1 MRGEWFVLLML
12 LDIVS
17 TVLGFV
23 GYYCDNKILVIIFF
37 NLLMI
42 QLFIEVLK
50 GHYKSLIPYISVSVI
65 SYIVAKIFNLSPKW
79 TVAIALCY
87 LNAIVLIYGYIKII
101 LFTKHIPKENADE
114 ENFE

>member
-1 MRGEWFVLLML
+1 MLLML
-12 LDIVS
+12 LDIIS

-87 LNAIVLIYGYIKII
+87 LNAVVLIYGYIMII
-101 LFTKHIPKENADE
+101 LFAKYTTE
-114 ENFE
+114 ENPDEGETEKEQ